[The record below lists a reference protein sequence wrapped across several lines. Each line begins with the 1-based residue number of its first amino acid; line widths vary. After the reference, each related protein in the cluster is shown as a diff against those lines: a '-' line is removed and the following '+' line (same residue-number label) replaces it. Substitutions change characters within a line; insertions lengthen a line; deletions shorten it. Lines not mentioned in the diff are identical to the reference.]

1 MGYIPLKSWLVK
13 VPRSWIHGLWIK
25 TKRNFNYKWVVVHP
39 LYNLKNQ
46 GIFQLLLWP
55 GSKMMCRAVSR
66 AMFGYIW
73 GNDCGPRCYGIA
85 AADSQRWVW
94 NKKRQSAHK
103 HSLVDKYGA
112 CNANTRLNIA
122 SWKMDRDRRCIC
134 YKHGKMFRSNVC
146 LPENS
151 WPWSA
156 FLGGNFFG
164 ICKIIYWA
172 APLLDANHPARMIIL
187 SVWNVDPNCEVFPIK
202 QRLSFP
208 FLASSRSTSYLVSL
222 IMHFVCLFFP

>member
-112 CNANTRLNIA
+112 CNCKYSVKHSFLENGPW
-122 SWKMDRDRRCIC
+122 SKM
-134 YKHGKMFRSNVC
+134 YLLQTWEMFRSNVC
-146 LPENS
+146 LPGNS

-156 FLGGNFFG
+156 FFGGNVFG
-164 ICKIIYWA
+164 ICKIIIGL
-172 APLLDANHPARMIIL
+172 PPSLMLTTHPGWSYFETRI
-187 SVWNVDPNCEVFPIK
+187 PIAK
-202 QRLSFP
+202 FSQ
-208 FLASSRSTSYLVSL
+208 
-222 IMHFVCLFFP
+222 